1 MTNEPTSVGIL
12 GFLGGL
18 AGGTLSG
25 LLTSLTSQGLA
36 SGLGSLFNS
45 GAAAFG
51 SFAGNLF
58 NGGMR
63 VGSTA
68 DLNGIKANNPIVNEG
83 ALIDNL
89 KSDIANRP
97 AGQPDVGSLVS
108 GSMSVTGFMRANLNS
123 TFGIFDI

>member
-1 MTNEPTSVGIL
+1 VTNEPTSVGIL

-18 AGGTLSG
+18 LGGSVTG

-45 GAAAFG
+45 GASAFG
-51 SFAGNLF
+51 SFLGHSF

-63 VGSTA
+63 IGSTA
-68 DLNGIKANNPIVNEG
+68 DLNGIKANNPISNEG

-108 GSMSVTGFMRANLNS
+108 GAMSVTGLLRANLNS

>member
-1 MTNEPTSVGIL
+1 VL

-18 AGGTLSG
+18 LGGSLTG
-25 LLTSLTSQGLA
+25 LLSSLTSQGLA
-36 SGLGSLFNS
+36 SGLGSLING

-51 SFAGNLF
+51 SFIGNTF

-63 VGSTA
+63 VGSSA
-68 DLNGIKANNPIVNEG
+68 DLEGIKPGNPIVNEG

-97 AGQPDVGSLVS
+97 AG
-108 GSMSVTGFMRANLNS
+108 
-123 TFGIFDI
+123 